1 MSEVLEYVLI
11 NVMIVMGIKLLNF
24 GELTIAYYQGRV
36 MYKHLVFELIYDVFI
51 SILRRTNMNTIDIT
65 MICKHFVECELSLV
79 KCENKA

>member
-65 MICKHFVECELSLV
+65 MICKHF
-79 KCENKA
+79 